1 MTLIYYII
9 YFVKIMNQKNSL
21 DLNKS
26 FKDEDNPISLFKIWF
41 DEAKKS
47 ELNDPNA
54 LSLAT
59 SDSMGAPSVRM
70 VLLKSFDNNG
80 FVFYT
85 NLNSTKSKAIRDNPI
100 VSMCFHWKSLLRQI
114 RITGKASN
122 VSDQEADVYYNSRSY
137 GSRIGAWASKQS
149 SILNN
154 RKELNKNIEDYKSKF
169 PNNDKV
175 PRPSHWSGWNL
186 KPSSIEFW
194 LDGDNRIHERL
205 KYTLNKS
212 VNWSKSL
219 FSP

>member
-1 MTLIYYII
+1 
-9 YFVKIMNQKNSL
+9 MNQKNAL

-26 FKDEDNPISLFKIWF
+26 FKDEDNPFSLFKIWF

-59 SDSMGAPSVRM
+59 SDSMGVPSVRM

-85 NLNSTKSKAIRDNPI
+85 NLNSTKSKAIKDNPI

-114 RITGKASN
+114 RITGKVSN
-122 VSDQEADVYYNSRSY
+122 VSDQEANEYYNSRSY

-154 RKELNKNIEDYKSKF
+154 RKELNKEIEDYKSKF

-175 PRPSHWSGWNL
+175 PRPSHWSGWRVN
-186 KPSSIEFW
+186 PNEIEFW
-194 LDGDNRIHERL
+194 LDGDYRIHERL
-205 KYTLNKS
+205 KYIKDNKS
-212 VNWSKSL
+212 WKKVL
-219 FSP
+219 LYP

>member
-1 MTLIYYII
+1 
-9 YFVKIMNQKNSL
+9 MNQKNSL

-59 SDSMGAPSVRM
+59 SDNMGVPSVRM

-85 NLNSTKSKAIRDNPI
+85 NLNSAKSKAIKANPI

-122 VSDQEADVYYNSRSY
+122 VSDQEADEYYNSRSY

-154 RKELNKNIEDYKSKF
+154 RKELNKEIEDYKSKF

-175 PRPSHWSGWNL
+175 PRPSHWSGWCLN
-186 KPSSIEFW
+186 PDSIEFW
-194 LDGDNRIHERL
+194 LDGKSRIHERL
-205 KYTLNKS
+205 KYIKNNNIWEKVL
-212 VNWSKSL
+212 L
-219 FSP
+219 SP

>member
-1 MTLIYYII
+1 
-9 YFVKIMNQKNSL
+9 MNQKNSL
-21 DLNKS
+21 GLNKS
-26 FKDEDNPISLFKIWF
+26 FKDEDNPFSLFKIWF
-41 DEAKKS
+41 EEAKKS

-59 SDSMGAPSVRM
+59 SDNKGIPSVRM
-70 VLLKSFDNNG
+70 VLLKSFDDSG

-85 NLNSTKSKAIRDNPI
+85 NLNSVKSKAIKDNPI

-122 VSDQEADVYYNSRSY
+122 VSDQEADEYYNSRSY

-154 RKELNKNIEDYKSKF
+154 RKELNKEIEDYKSKF

-175 PRPSHWSGWNL
+175 PRPSHWSGWRVN
-186 KPSSIEFW
+186 PSEIEFW

-205 KYTLNKS
+205 KYLK
-212 VNWSKSL
+212 VNESWKKIL
-219 FSP
+219 LSP

>member
-1 MTLIYYII
+1 
-9 YFVKIMNQKNSL
+9 MNQKNSL
-21 DLNKS
+21 GLNKS
-26 FKDEDNPISLFKIWF
+26 FKDEDNPISLFEIWF
-41 DEAKKS
+41 EEAKKS

-59 SDSMGAPSVRM
+59 SDNKGVPSVRM
-70 VLLKSFDNNG
+70 VLLKSFDDSG

-85 NLNSTKSKAIRDNPI
+85 NLNSVKSKAIKDNPI

-122 VSDQEADVYYNSRSY
+122 VSDQEADEYYNSRSY

-154 RKELNKNIEDYKSKF
+154 RKELNKEIEDYKSKF

-175 PRPSHWSGWNL
+175 PRPSHWSGWRVN
-186 KPSSIEFW
+186 PSEIEFW

-205 KYTLNKS
+205 KYLK
-212 VNWSKSL
+212 VNESWKKIL
-219 FSP
+219 LSP